1 MTQWV
6 NTVLLSLLLC
16 GWGVSHAKPHRFGD
30 HFKYS
35 CSQNEKPSAVP
46 FLSFYAP
53 HMLQFAIDIDFVSAQ
68 TGICTS
74 ILIALIEQ
82 QSGLIRQHTR
92 PDKPWNTPF
101 GHLSDKRGFVAQLV
115 DVSITLKRLQQKS
128 ESGMLPASEPL
139 AYLFNVGTLTGG
151 PERLSPQTRLQRF
164 ETLYRDM
171 FMTEYIAAQWHNEP
185 HLGFKQEMMLRGWQF
200 RQSLG

>member
-1 MTQWV
+1 MTQWIKIIFLSQ
-6 NTVLLSLLLC
+6 LLFTWEST
-16 GWGVSHAKPHRFGD
+16 HAKPHRFGD

-35 CSQNEKPSAVP
+35 CSQNKKPSAVP

-82 QSGLIRQHTR
+82 QSGLIRQHTK
-92 PDKPWNTPF
+92 PNKPWDKPF
-101 GHLSDKRGFVAQLV
+101 GHLSEKNGFVAQLV
-115 DVSITLKRLQQKS
+115 DVSITLKRLQKKYQ
-128 ESGMLPASEPL
+128 SGMLPASEPL
-139 AYLFNVGTLTGG
+139 AYLFNITTLAGV
-151 PERLSPQTRLQRF
+151 PERLSPHTRRQRF

-171 FMTEYIAAQWHNEP
+171 FMTEYNPAHLQPEP
-185 HLGFKQEMMLRGWQF
+185 DFEFKQEIMLRGWQF
-200 RQSLG
+200 RESLG